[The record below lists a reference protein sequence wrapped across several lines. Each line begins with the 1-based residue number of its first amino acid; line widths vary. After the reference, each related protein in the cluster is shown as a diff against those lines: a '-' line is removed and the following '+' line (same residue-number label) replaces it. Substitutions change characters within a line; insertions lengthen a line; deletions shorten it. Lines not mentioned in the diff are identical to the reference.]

1 MRWYEASLEP
11 RIDAYLE
18 NHTDLTWVTT
28 TMLTDRK
35 PNPLVVIGAE
45 DENET
50 GRVDFRRRIEPLLG
64 SAPCD
69 VDLTIETQNPRELSG
84 AVYDSKQPVDED
96 ASTVP

>member
-1 MRWYEASLEP
+1 M
-11 RIDAYLE
+11 
-18 NHTDLTWVTT
+18 DLTWVPT

-50 GRVDFRRRIEPLLG
+50 GWVDFRRRIEPLLG

-69 VDLTIETQNPRELSG
+69 IDLTIETETPKKLSG
-84 AVYDSKQPVDED
+84 AVYDSKQPVEED
-96 ASTVP
+96 ASNVP